1 MTRSTAFPARAGVV
15 LLLLGLLAL
24 VAARPAAA
32 EDTTCTG
39 TIGAEGH
46 DNIVVPAGASC
57 TLDGTTAEGNVIVG
71 TGATLTAAGVRVDG
85 NIQAEGAAGVT
96 VTGSQVGGSVQLE
109 QGGGATV
116 AGNRIDSDLQME
128 SNSAA
133 LNAEGNDI
141 GGNLQAN
148 QNTVGL
154 AVVDNTIDGNLQCA
168 ANDPAPT
175 GGGNVVFGSAEDQ
188 CAALTGD
195 GPGTPSP
202 DPTGTPSP
210 GPTGTPSP
218 GPTGTPSPDPTETA
232 RQTGRLSGP
241 DRFATAVAIT
251 RAAYPNGADVIY
263 LARADDFADA
273 LAGGS
278 LSDGPILLVP
288 ACGTLPTVVAD
299 EIRRLDPQRVVAL
312 GGTVAV
318 CDEMLAQ
325 AAAA

>member
-1 MTRSTAFPARAGVV
+1 M
-15 LLLLGLLAL
+15 
-24 VAARPAAA
+24 
-32 EDTTCTG
+32 
-39 TIGAEGH
+39 
-46 DNIVVPAGASC
+46 
-57 TLDGTTAEGNVIVG
+57 
-71 TGATLTAAGVRVDG
+71 
-85 NIQAEGAAGVT
+85 
-96 VTGSQVGGSVQLE
+96 TGSQVGGSVQLE

-148 QNTVGL
+148 QNTGGL

-218 GPTGTPSPDPTETA
+218 DPTETA
-232 RQTGRLSGP
+232 RQTGRLSCP
-241 DRFATAVAIT
+241 DRLATALPRATDSAPILTKNPIVSAFEYEHERQILKLFATPERRA
-251 RAAYPNGADVIY
+251 RAAA
-263 LARADDFADA
+263 
-273 LAGGS
+273 
-278 LSDGPILLVP
+278 SD
-288 ACGTLPTVVAD
+288 
-299 EIRRLDPQRVVAL
+299 R
-312 GGTVAV
+312 
-318 CDEMLAQ
+318 
-325 AAAA
+325 